1 MRQEV
6 TRAHK
11 GWALDS
17 VTIHNEVLRQTKE
30 EIVTPPAVGTP
41 GNDRDGARAGV
52 EVQVLPKA
60 DLCTPQSSPLA
71 LQPGFSLLC
80 NQNKHWEPIS
90 L

>member
-30 EIVTPPAVGTP
+30 EITSPPAVGAN
-41 GNDRDGARAGV
+41 GQQQG
-52 EVQVLPKA
+52 
-60 DLCTPQSSPLA
+60 QSWSW
-71 LQPGFSLLC
+71 GSKFKFC
-80 NQNKHWEPIS
+80 
-90 L
+90 

>member
-30 EIVTPPAVGTP
+30 EVTSPPAVGVT
-41 GNDRDGARAGV
+41 GQEQGHFWSWGS
-52 EVQVLPKA
+52 KFKF
-60 DLCTPQSSPLA
+60 C
-71 LQPGFSLLC
+71 
-80 NQNKHWEPIS
+80 
-90 L
+90 

>member
-30 EIVTPPAVGTP
+30 EIVTPPAVGAP
-41 GNDRDGARAGV
+41 GNGRLSAGAGA
-52 EVQVLPKA
+52 EAQVLPKVG
-60 DLCTPQSSPLA
+60 LCAPQSSLLA
-71 LQPGFSLLC
+71 LQPGFPRLQPEQALGA
-80 NQNKHWEPIS
+80 HPM
-90 L
+90 